1 MTKTSKWGK
10 NKDVKVSSLDK
21 VKWLKQSA
29 GELNLM
35 TNMLKLSTIHN

>member
-1 MTKTSKWGK
+1 MTKTSKWEK
-10 NKDVKVSSLDK
+10 NRDVKVPSLDK
-21 VKWLKQSA
+21 VIWLKELV